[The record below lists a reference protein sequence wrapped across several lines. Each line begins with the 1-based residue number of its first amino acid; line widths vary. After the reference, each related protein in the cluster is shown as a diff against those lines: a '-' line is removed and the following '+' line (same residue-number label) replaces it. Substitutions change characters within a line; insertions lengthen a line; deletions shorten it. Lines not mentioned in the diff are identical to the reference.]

1 MYVVIVNRAPTI
13 NSEKQWTILITLNW
27 ETNGIVS
34 ESVAVAACARLIE
47 ENKEIEC
54 KVQQLFDSK

>member
-1 MYVVIVNRAPTI
+1 MYVVIVNRAPTT
-13 NSEKQWTILITLNW
+13 NSPKQWTVLLTLNW

-34 ESVAVAACARLIE
+34 KDVAVAACAGLLE

-54 KVQQLFDSK
+54 KVQRLFDTE

>member
-1 MYVVIVNRAPTI
+1 MYIVIVNRAPTT
-13 NSEKQWTILITLNW
+13 NSPKQWTILITLNW

-34 ESVAVAACARLIE
+34 KEVAVAACARLLQ

-54 KVQQLFDSK
+54 RVQGLLDTE